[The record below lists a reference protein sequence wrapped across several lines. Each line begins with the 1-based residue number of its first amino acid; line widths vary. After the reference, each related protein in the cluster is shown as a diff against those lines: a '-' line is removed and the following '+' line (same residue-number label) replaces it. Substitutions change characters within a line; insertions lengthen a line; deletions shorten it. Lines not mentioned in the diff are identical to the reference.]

1 MSPGLDN
8 KGKSVRK
15 NDRLISNE
23 LKLSAAIRSSDSS
36 SLVRY
41 QKTAGSKSTTNNDAL
56 LTSKWLERKKLD
68 ELGIKYKK
76 GIYTME
82 EDEVLYA
89 ALNKYKILIYGTT
102 PAEHK
107 GFWREI
113 VAIHGKD
120 WTTIG
125 SELGRM
131 GTQCRDRWRDYGSIS
146 NRNPRKGEWT
156 KEEEDQLK
164 LIVTDIVTRYKDEI
178 TLDYG
183 IPWDIVSERMGKKRS
198 PKQCREKWGRKLRLI
213 YEMEKGGEISKW
225 CSEDSYILQKEEYSF
240 NWESLNDDEWGPWT
254 QVYLH
259 ERWRRLKY
267 TIQDFSS
274 KTFTEIVCEL
284 YNRFQKSPPQRKY
297 KSPEIIEDSDDELGI
312 VNE

>member
-1 MSPGLDN
+1 L
-8 KGKSVRK
+8 
-15 NDRLISNE
+15 
-23 LKLSAAIRSSDSS
+23 
-36 SLVRY
+36 
-41 QKTAGSKSTTNNDAL
+41 
-56 LTSKWLERKKLD
+56 
-68 ELGIKYKK
+68 
-76 GIYTME
+76 
-82 EDEVLYA
+82 
-89 ALNKYKILIYGTT
+89 
-102 PAEHK
+102 
-107 GFWREI
+107 

-198 PKQCREKWGRKLRLI
+198 PKQCREKW
-213 YEMEKGGEISKW
+213 
-225 CSEDSYILQKEEYSF
+225 
-240 NWESLNDDEWGPWT
+240 T

>member
-23 LKLSAAIRSSDSS
+23 LKLRFLKRCVNKLSAAIRSSDSS

-113 VAIHGKD
+113 ATPLGTRPLKNVCIHVQRLFHHHNYTGK
-120 WTTIG
+120 W
-125 SELGRM
+125 
-131 GTQCRDRWRDYGSIS
+131 
-146 NRNPRKGEWT
+146 
-156 KEEEDQLK
+156 
-164 LIVTDIVTRYKDEI
+164 
-178 TLDYG
+178 
-183 IPWDIVSERMGKKRS
+183 
-198 PKQCREKWGRKLRLI
+198 
-213 YEMEKGGEISKW
+213 
-225 CSEDSYILQKEEYSF
+225 
-240 NWESLNDDEWGPWT
+240 
-254 QVYLH
+254 
-259 ERWRRLKY
+259 
-267 TIQDFSS
+267 
-274 KTFTEIVCEL
+274 
-284 YNRFQKSPPQRKY
+284 
-297 KSPEIIEDSDDELGI
+297 SPEDDKRL
-312 VNE
+312 NHSNSW